1 MLLFNLGVL
10 HDDNT
15 MGKVHIV
22 HLGQEAAERQCEM
35 QRFSL
40 VHIWKTKGGGLKEMS
55 SLTIC
60 FKDIEVVDK
69 DENILTLVS
78 DGSFKDAGR

>member
-1 MLLFNLGVL
+1 
-10 HDDNT
+10 
-15 MGKVHIV
+15 
-22 HLGQEAAERQCEM
+22 
-35 QRFSL
+35 
-40 VHIWKTKGGGLKEMS
+40 MS